1 MTILQQP
8 DLSLEMK
15 ILLAL
20 FGYLAVTA
28 LPFLAFASPLA
39 ATNMDYDGYV
49 NSTQNHALLEKGLGN
64 IVETSAQYHK
74 DSALIKRVP
83 GEVVEARQ
91 VEVVIPVAFTLLTM
105 IADLGLALWWISGD
119 KPVRGMM

>member
-1 MTILQQP
+1 
-8 DLSLEMK
+8 MK
-15 ILLAL
+15 ILIAL

-39 ATNMDYDGYV
+39 AMDYDGYV
-49 NSTQNHALLEKGLGN
+49 NSTQNHALMEKGLGN
-64 IVETSAQYHK
+64 IVETSAQNHK

-83 GEVVEARQ
+83 GEVIEARQ
-91 VEVVIPVAFTLLTM
+91 VEVIIPVAYTVLTM
-105 IADLGLALWWISGD
+105 IADIGLSLWWISGD